1 MPPDTASGLWDSVP
15 PLIASGDASRVC
27 ALLAAHR
34 SNAPLSAIYNLGN
47 GSAAVLTL
55 NNGRSSAEAVVQQT
69 QAQAR
74 QQQHQVLGL
83 APAASLLTAIQPA
96 SSTEPVEKVAS
107 LEEIESVWL
116 DLRRLQQDITEVC
129 TSLIDQFVVIILS

>member
-1 MPPDTASGLWDSVP
+1 M
-15 PLIASGDASRVC
+15 
-27 ALLAAHR
+27 
-34 SNAPLSAIYNLGN
+34 
-47 GSAAVLTL
+47 
-55 NNGRSSAEAVVQQT
+55 VQQT

-129 TSLIDQFVVIILS
+129 MSLIDQFVVIILS